1 MQRCIIQVQYMSS
14 SGIPINNWQ
23 DVHHITNPNPQ
34 LITNEMMSIGKRM
47 SNVRV
52 RAIDQSGRLVDMYY
66 A

>member
-1 MQRCIIQVQYMSS
+1 MSS
-14 SGIPINNWQ
+14 NGIPINNWQ
-23 DVHHITNPNPQ
+23 DVHHLTNPNPQ
-34 LITNEMMSIGKRM
+34 LITSEMMSIGKRM